1 MGNMINLENKVC
13 VLIDPETRHIDYV
26 PINTIKVTKNLTIE
40 DLFKKF
46 NELTKNVESFKKEFS
61 ESVSREISEYKLATD
76 AKIEKLVKLIT
87 LLEGQIKILT
97 ANQSRLGECYNT
109 LHEAFKK
116 QTAHTLASTL
126 NLEYAVKLLGG
137 RL

>member
-61 ESVSREISEYKLATD
+61 ESVSKEISEYKQATD